1 LSHYINDLVRSMGDH
16 VKNAELKEVNR
27 SNVNRYG
34 DADESVESRELTGV
48 FEVISG
54 ESSKVD
60 EGRFDSG
67 DLRAFVETGTEGV
80 EQGNVI
86 VYQGQEYRIMS
97 VVEMEIGHDS
107 HLEAR
112 AERV

>member
-1 LSHYINDLVRSMGDH
+1 MSHYINDLIRSMGDH
-16 VKNAELKEVNR
+16 VRNAELKEVNR
-27 SNVNRYG
+27 SEVNRYG

-86 VYQGQEYRIMS
+86 VYQGQEYRIMG
-97 VVEMEIGHDS
+97 VERMEIGHDS

>member
-1 LSHYINDLVRSMGDH
+1 MGDH
-16 VKNAELKEVNR
+16 VRNAELKVVNR
-27 SNVNRYG
+27 SDVNRYG
-34 DADESVESRELTGV
+34 DADEEVETRELTGV

-54 ESSKVD
+54 DSAKVD
-60 EGRFDSG
+60 EGRFDGG
-67 DLRAFVETGTEGV
+67 DLRAFIQKGTEDV

-86 VYQGQEYRIMS
+86 VYQNQEYRIMG
-97 VVEMEIGHDS
+97 VVEMEIGHDA